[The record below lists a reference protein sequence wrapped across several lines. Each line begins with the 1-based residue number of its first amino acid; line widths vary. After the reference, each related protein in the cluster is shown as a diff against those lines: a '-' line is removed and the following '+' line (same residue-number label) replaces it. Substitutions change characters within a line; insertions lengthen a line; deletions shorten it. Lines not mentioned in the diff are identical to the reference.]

1 MELRTK
7 GTQAFCLL
15 LCLAGFSGVA
25 ISAVQGHGLVNM
37 QGAIIDTACAI
48 ATESREQI
56 IDVQIMPMLD
66 IAREGKGKKIPFRI
80 ELINCVLER
89 QNKELPDWRH
99 FQVTFDGNTDGEMF
113 STVGEA
119 SGISLVI
126 SDASGNIA
134 RPGLPLPAV
143 NIQPGSMT
151 LNYSITLTANQ
162 QPLKAGS
169 YFSSVRFKMDYY

>member
-1 MELRTK
+1 MEGRIKNVKAL
-7 GTQAFCLL
+7 CLL
-15 LCLAGFSGVA
+15 LWLMGFAEQA
-25 ISAVQGHGLVNM
+25 ISATQGQGRVNM

-56 IDVQIMPMLD
+56 IDAKIMPIAD
-66 IAREGKGKKIPFRI
+66 IEREGKGKSVPFRI

-89 QNKELPDWRH
+89 QNTALPDWQY
-99 FQVTFDGNTDGEMF
+99 FQVTFDGNADGEMF
-113 STVGEA
+113 GIGGDA

-126 SDASGNIA
+126 SDEAGNIA
-134 RPGLPLPAV
+134 LPGVPLPVVA
-143 NIQPGSMT
+143 IQPGSMT
-151 LNYSITLTANQ
+151 LNYRLTLTANQ